1 MSMKPMKPL
10 FSAVH
15 HVANTVAA
23 GAIMLLGA
31 ITASNAADPIRIGF
45 SVALTGAVA
54 ANGKQV
60 LLAIQIWRD
69 DINAKGGLLGRPV
82 ELIFYDDQSN
92 PSTVPGIYTK
102 LIEVDKV
109 DLTVGPY
116 ATNMVV
122 PAILTVQRH
131 KYMTISWF
139 GVAANREIHYDRYFS
154 MLAAGPQP
162 SLAFSEGFF
171 ALAMQQNPKPQTVAI
186 SGADAE
192 FSKVSTDGARI
203 NAQKAGLK
211 IVYDKSYPPTTADF
225 NPIIRAIQATNPDIV
240 YNASYPPDT
249 VGMIRAANEARLATK
264 MFGGNMVGLLATVF
278 KTQLGSLLN
287 GIVSTADTFIPSPG
301 FDFPGVKEVMEK
313 YQARAPREG
322 IDPLGYNYVPYGY
335 GAMQVLTQ
343 AIEGTRSLDQ
353 GKLAAY
359 AHAHTFKTVVGDVA
373 FGPDGEWLKP
383 RLLVT
388 QYQHVTGNDL
398 DQFKDYKKQVVL
410 WPQEYKSGDLIYPYS
425 AAKQ

>member
-1 MSMKPMKPL
+1 MSMKPMKPMKPL

-102 LIEVDKV
+102 LIEVNKV

-171 ALAMQQNPKPQTVAI
+171 ALAMQQNPKPQTVTI

-278 KTQLGSLLN
+278 KTQLGPLLN
-287 GIVSTADTFIPSPG
+287 GIVSTADTLIPSPG

-313 YQARAPREG
+313 YQARAPRRG
-322 IDPLGYNYVPYGY
+322 HRPLGY
-335 GAMQVLTQ
+335 
-343 AIEGTRSLDQ
+343 
-353 GKLAAY
+353 
-359 AHAHTFKTVVGDVA
+359 
-373 FGPDGEWLKP
+373 
-383 RLLVT
+383 
-388 QYQHVTGNDL
+388 
-398 DQFKDYKKQVVL
+398 
-410 WPQEYKSGDLIYPYS
+410 
-425 AAKQ
+425 

>member
-1 MSMKPMKPL
+1 MFPKTFRSRAG
-10 FSAVH
+10 S
-15 HVANTVAA
+15 VAKAVAA
-23 GAIMLLGA
+23 SILLLLGA
-31 ITASNAADPIRIGF
+31 MQSSRAVDPIRIGF

-82 ELIFYDDQSN
+82 ELVFYDDQSH

-131 KYMTISWF
+131 KYMTIGWL

-154 MLAAGPQP
+154 MLPAGPQP
-162 SLAFSEGFF
+162 SIAFSEGFF
-171 ALAMQQNPKPQTVAI
+171 TLAMQQNPKPQTVAI

-211 IVYDKSYPPTTADF
+211 IVYDKSYPPSTTDF
-225 NPIIRAIQATNPDIV
+225 GPIIRAIQATSPDIV

-249 VGMIRAANEARLATK
+249 VGMIRAANEGRLTTR
-264 MFGGNMVGLLATVF
+264 MFGGNMVGLVTTVF
-278 KTQLGSLLN
+278 KTQLGPLLN
-287 GIVSTADTFIPSPG
+287 GVVSTADTFIPSPG

-322 IDPLGYNYVPYGY
+322 IDPLGYTFVPYGY
-335 GAMQVLTQ
+335 GAMQVLAQSIEATQ
-343 AIEGTRSLDQ
+343 SLDQ
-353 GKLAAY
+353 AKLAAY

-373 FGPDGEWLKP
+373 FGPDGEWVKP

-388 QYQHVTGNDL
+388 QFQNVVGNDL
-398 DQFKDYKKQVVL
+398 EQFRGDKKQVVV
-410 WPQEYKSGDLIYPYS
+410 WPQEHKTGDLIYPYS
-425 AAKQ
+425 AARQ